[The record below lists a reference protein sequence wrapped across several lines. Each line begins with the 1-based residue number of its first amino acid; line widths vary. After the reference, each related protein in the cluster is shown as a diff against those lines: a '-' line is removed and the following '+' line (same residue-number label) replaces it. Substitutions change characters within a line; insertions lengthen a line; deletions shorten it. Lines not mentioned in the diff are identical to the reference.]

1 MPVDETARGI
11 DDSLSFSLP
20 YQPILPSEYI
30 RNDDTS
36 WQRIPPSIGEKIEAC
51 SESNRANLS
60 SHLESKEKEKKKE
73 NESVSRSSEY
83 SSILQFPNT
92 PLSPRK
98 TTFVA
103 SASPASYITVLR
115 VSPCLL
121 FEISAEEQR
130 EREEGRRGR

>member
-36 WQRIPPSIGEKIEAC
+36 WQRIPLSIGEKIEAC

-60 SHLESKEKEKKKE
+60 SHLESKEKEKKKRRTNRFHVRANIPRFFNFQTLRFPLE
-73 NESVSRSSEY
+73 RLLSSLQPPPRL
-83 SSILQFPNT
+83 ILP
-92 PLSPRK
+92 S
-98 TTFVA
+98 
-103 SASPASYITVLR
+103 
-115 VSPCLL
+115 
-121 FEISAEEQR
+121 
-130 EREEGRRGR
+130 